1 MYLPIPYKIKYDVDK
16 FPFQKI
22 VKRIFGVDNLYNLHK
37 LEKYDTLSREKDQS
51 TKWHK
56 LYYDNFSHNFE
67 TTYIELV
74 KELKKQLEYTEL
86 IYQKVPTFRVQLAN
100 GNVGVGEWH
109 KDKNYNHGCTEV
121 NFWLPFVDTI
131 DVNSVWMETKEDLR
145 DYKPF
150 KVDYGEILVFNG
162 ANLLHGNKNNNSDMT
177 RTSIDF
183 RLVDPL
189 KFIPNKSGSINTNT
203 SFEVGG
209 YFSKI

>member
-56 LYYDNFSHNFE
+56 LYYDNFSDNFE

-121 NFWLPFVDTI
+121 NFWLPLVDTI
-131 DVNSVWMETKEDLR
+131 DVNSVWMETKEDLG

-162 ANLLHGNKNNNSDMT
+162 ANLLHGNKNNTSDMT